1 MKVFIADDSNSVIER
16 LTDLLEEI
24 PGTQL
29 VGVLGMSR
37 KPFGGLQER
46 TRTRSFLTCKC
57 QVAVALMYFV
67 QSAQSIPIFKL

>member
-37 KPFGGLQER
+37 KPFGGCKNEPDALILDLQMPGG
-46 TRTRSFLTCKC
+46 S
-57 QVAVALMYFV
+57 ALMYFV

>member
-29 VGVLGMSR
+29 VGCAGNVSEAVR
-37 KPFGGLQER
+37 GLQER